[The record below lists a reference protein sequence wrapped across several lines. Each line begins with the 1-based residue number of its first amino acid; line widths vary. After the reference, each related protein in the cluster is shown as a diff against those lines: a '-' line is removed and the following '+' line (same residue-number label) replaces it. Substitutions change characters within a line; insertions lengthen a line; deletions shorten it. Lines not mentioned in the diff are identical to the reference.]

1 MGGLGNQMFQ
11 YGLYRTL
18 EFKNKSKVKAN
29 ISWYLEEQHDREF
42 ELQKVFPNIQL
53 EIDNK
58 NLFIRKKSCYLKIRK
73 GRDWIAFINYHLL
86 YFCMY
91 FKEKDDGVYDK
102 RVFKLRNA
110 AISGY
115 WQTESYMK
123 SIEDTLKRDMIF
135 SYGEEK
141 LETWRNRLFN
151 DDKTVAIHIRRGDYL
166 NNKERFENLSEGQY
180 YKRAIELINKRV
192 QKPHMVFFSDDISWV
207 KRNYEYKD
215 AIYMDESMFD
225 HYEAWY
231 DMCLMSHCAHNI
243 IANSSFSWW
252 GAWLNS
258 REDKIVIAPGKWLK
272 GRGTPDIWCE
282 NWIVL

>member
-1 MGGLGNQMFQ
+1 MFQ

-18 EFKNKSKVKAN
+18 ELDNKSKIKAN

-53 EIDNK
+53 EMDNK
-58 NLFIRKKSCYLKIRK
+58 NLFIRRKGRYLKIRK
-73 GRDWIAFINYHLL
+73 GREWIAFINYHLL
-86 YFCMY
+86 SFCIY
-91 FKEKDDGVYDK
+91 FKEKEDGAYDK

-115 WQTESYMK
+115 WQTERYIK
-123 SIEDTLKRDMIF
+123 SIENILKRDMIF

-141 LETWRNRLFN
+141 LEAWRNRLFN

-166 NNKERFENLSEGQY
+166 NNKEMFENLSESQY
-180 YKRAIELINKRV
+180 YKKAIELMNKRI
-192 QKPHMVFFSDDISWV
+192 QKPHLIFFSDDISWV
-207 KRNYEYKD
+207 KKNYKYED
-215 AIYMDESMFD
+215 AIYMDGSMFD

-258 REDKIVIAPGKWLK
+258 RKDKIVIAPGKWLK
-272 GRGTPDIWCE
+272 GRKTPDIWCE
-282 NWIVL
+282 DWIIL